1 MAAVRIVIAD
11 DHELV
16 RRGARVLLESQPG
29 WKVVGEASTGRQAL
43 EQVKTLKPDVVLMD
57 ISMP

>member
-16 RRGARVLLESQPG
+16 RRGARALLESQPG